1 MKVLFTGRCLIIG
14 DDRFESSWKA
24 LARDAH
30 GIIFVF
36 DPEKESHARQ
46 LEVRNKLSFFT
57 GKEALAFSAFLTF

>member
-46 LEVRNKLSFFT
+46 LEVSMKSI
-57 GKEALAFSAFLTF
+57 ADFLMFQKGQVKRS